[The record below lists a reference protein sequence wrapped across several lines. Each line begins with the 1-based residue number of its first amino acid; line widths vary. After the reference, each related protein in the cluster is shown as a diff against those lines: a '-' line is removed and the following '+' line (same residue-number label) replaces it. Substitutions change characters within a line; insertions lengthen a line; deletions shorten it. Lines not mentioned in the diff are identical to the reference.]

1 LSLPSDRR
9 YRATQFSRI
18 CGENKRMSREGAGGA
33 GIGRRLVLGAITALL
48 LPPGMPASAAGLV
61 AIYRATWA
69 GLPAARIR
77 LVLDDSVDGY
87 RDRIEIRTEGLPRLV
102 THFRGTAASEGRL
115 TDGGEPAR
123 YDALYDLRKRHN
135 SHISMRF
142 VDRGGALVAERGPGD
157 TSRKPP
163 LAEKFR
169 RNIVD
174 PLAAL
179 ERIRAALRNGGS
191 SGFVV
196 PVYDGAR
203 RFDVV
208 GRILAPRGKEY
219 GARSVALTLRPIAG
233 FKGES
238 SDDGDPDNA
247 PRPVALSLSNDARLV
262 PLSITVPVWYLPLV
276 IRLERVCSA
285 DSACPG

>member
-1 LSLPSDRR
+1 
-9 YRATQFSRI
+9 
-18 CGENKRMSREGAGGA
+18 MSREGAARGGTS
-33 GIGRRLVLGAITALL
+33 RRLFLAGALALL
-48 LPPGMPASAAGLV
+48 LPPLPAGAAGLV
-61 AIYRATWA
+61 AVYRATWA

-77 LVLDDSVDGY
+77 LVLDDGANRY

-102 THFRGTAASEGRL
+102 THFRGTASSEGRL
-115 TDGGEPAR
+115 GEPSR

-142 VDRGGALVAERGPGD
+142 VAHDGALVAERGPGD

-163 LAEKFR
+163 LAEIFR

-174 PLAAL
+174 PVAAL
-179 ERIRAALRNGGS
+179 ERIRAALRENRRGE
-191 SGFVV
+191 FVV

-208 GRILAPRGKEY
+208 GRILAARGKED
-219 GARSVALTLRPIAG
+219 GVRNVALTLRPIAG

-238 SDDGDPDNA
+238 SDDGDPDDA
-247 PRPVALSLSNDARLV
+247 PRPVALSLSNDKRLV

-276 IRLERVCSA
+276 IRLERLCPA
-285 DSACPG
+285 GAACRG